1 MEPAVL
7 AERIRLTCCV
17 TQRRIMQACRL
28 QECTHAAAF
37 CATAKS
43 TVEMGEG
50 LYRCPVCGQQ
60 GSIIA
65 IDAPLTLFLSQHV
78 GAETCRVTRGA
89 DGSWHYSRPS
99 NRSSG
104 IFSGQG
110 SRRGAADG
118 SRHAPARPAF
128 SGSASAADRGVAR
141 ARGATMSARVG
152 GELGSG
158 RVAGSGSSHL
168 ATVPALPVAV
178 PQRERKAAREAR
190 RQRAARSQQ
199 LDATRAA
206 LIRRALHEDS
216 STGDAL
222 FLGRDRR

>member
-1 MEPAVL
+1 
-7 AERIRLTCCV
+7 
-17 TQRRIMQACRL
+17 
-28 QECTHAAAF
+28 
-37 CATAKS
+37 
-43 TVEMGEG
+43 
-50 LYRCPVCGQQ
+50 
-60 GSIIA
+60 
-65 IDAPLTLFLSQHV
+65 
-78 GAETCRVTRGA
+78 
-89 DGSWHYSRPS
+89 
-99 NRSSG
+99 
-104 IFSGQG
+104 
-110 SRRGAADG
+110 
-118 SRHAPARPAF
+118 
-128 SGSASAADRGVAR
+128 
-141 ARGATMSARVG
+141 MSARVG